1 MDIKNKNEVLSKAY
15 SDSQGMIA
23 LADSKANIS
32 LTIHSLL
39 ITIGLGFSLLSDV
52 FKKAGILFDEYQ
64 GFIIFYV
71 IITIVLIISSISGTI
86 CTIFVFKP
94 REAKEKS
101 ERERKG
107 LFYFK
112 HVLKY
117 KNSNDYYSKIKDLNE
132 EDLMEEYSKQI
143 YQLSY
148 IAKEKFKFVN
158 YSIYFLITNMG
169 LTILFLILSGFINL
183 LV

>member
-1 MDIKNKNEVLSKAY
+1 MDIEKKNDILSKAY
-15 SDSQGMIA
+15 SDSQGMVS

-52 FKKAGILFDEYQ
+52 FEKAGVLFLGYQ
-64 GFIIFYV
+64 VFIVFYIV
-71 IITIVLIISSISGTI
+71 ITVILIISSILGII
-86 CTIFVFKP
+86 CAIFVFKP
-94 REAKEKS
+94 REAREES
-101 ERERKG
+101 ERERSG

-117 KNSNDYYSKIKDLNE
+117 KDSDEYLLKIKALDE
-132 EDLMEEYSKQI
+132 DDLMEEYSRQI
-143 YQLSY
+143 YQISF

-158 YSIYFLITNMG
+158 YTIYFLIANMI
-169 LTILFLILSGFINL
+169 LTILFLILSGVINL

>member
-39 ITIGLGFSLLSDV
+39 ITLGLGFSLLSDV
-52 FKKAGILFDEYQ
+52 FEKAGSLLDLYK
-64 GFIIFYV
+64 GFIIFYIV
-71 IITIVLIISSISGTI
+71 ITIILISTSVLGTI

-94 REAKEKS
+94 REAKEES

-117 KNSNDYYSKIKDLNE
+117 KNSNDYYSKIRDLDE

-143 YQLSY
+143 YQLSF
-148 IAKEKFKFVN
+148 IAEEKFKFVN

>member
-52 FKKAGILFDEYQ
+52 FEKAGILFSISQ
-64 GFIIFYV
+64 GFVIFYV
-71 IITIVLIISSISGTI
+71 IITIILISSSVCGIIFTI
-86 CTIFVFKP
+86 LVFKP
-94 REAKEKS
+94 REAKEES
-101 ERERKG
+101 ERERNG

-117 KNSNDYYSKIKDLNE
+117 KDSNDYYSKIKDLNE
-132 EDLMEEYSKQI
+132 EGLMEEYSKQI